1 MSVFKYILKWCC
13 SSSSENEEEK
23 IQNTNKKEN
32 CHIKNPSEDT
42 FIQGHC
48 PYEEGSIIAAPSPK
62 MDGSSTD
69 LPKLQIRITESSVIP
84 VGTIL
89 NINPIGL
96 ENSKRNKGDFKTFIG
111 SKLMDNGEILNDFV
125 IEESSKGMGKQHLV
139 IKFNTSIQKYSIADL
154 GDGSGTFVRIDS
166 ALVLKDGYI
175 ISFGNSHMTIHF
187 NSIAK

>member
-69 LPKLQIRITESSVIP
+69 LPKLKIRITESSVIP